1 MAWTIELSEEAEA
14 TLCKL
19 DKPIRQRVGRFIDRV
34 ASLPNPRMQ
43 GEALQ
48 GPLAGLWRYRVGD
61 YRLVCHLRDDTLVVL
76 VVWLGHRRE
85 VYR

>member
-14 TLCKL
+14 ALYKL
-19 DKPIRQRVGRFIDRV
+19 DKPIRQRLGGFIDRM
-34 ASLPNPRMQ
+34 ASLPNPPMRR
-43 GEALQ
+43 ETLQ

-61 YRLVCHLRDDTLVVL
+61 YRLVCHLRDETLVVL